1 MANLQK
7 STKSSQGSKKF
18 KLTYNMVLVL
28 ICIVLFVGFGLLR
41 SNFFSVRYIV
51 DVLKMAVE
59 IGLMA
64 LPITALVIMGCID
77 FSMCAALCLTAV
89 VGGLVTIETNAVLGL
104 LAGAA
109 TGIACGCF
117 NGLLV
122 AVLRLPPMVTTL
134 ATMYLYKG
142 IAEGMTL
149 GTSVGTNVA
158 ATDVALFFGNG
169 TVLFIPT
176 QFWIYLILAVIFHI
190 VLAKTPFGRTLYAI
204 GLNEDGAKFAGIH
217 TVRNKF
223 IMYAAAGFVFFIA
236 GLVFMGRFSTI
247 QYNSA
252 DSYLMQVII
261 AAVLGGADMNG
272 GRGDIRGSVLGVLI
286 IGILKGGMNVLML
299 PQTTQKIVLGLLL
312 LISLIAFEVLNQ
324 REKKAARAKRD
335 IIVQTK

>member
-1 MANLQK
+1 MAKLQ
-7 STKSSQGSKKF
+7 GKKF
-18 KLTYNMVLVL
+18 RFTYNVVLAI
-28 ICIVLFVGFGLLR
+28 ICIVLFLAFGLIR
-41 SNFFSVRYIV
+41 SSFFSARYIV

-77 FSMCAALCLTAV
+77 FSMCAVLCLSAV
-89 VGGLVTIETNAVLGL
+89 ISGLVTMNTNLVVGF
-104 LAGAA
+104 LAGSA
-109 TGIACGCF
+109 TGIACGCL

-134 ATMYLYKG
+134 ATMYLFKG
-142 IAEGMTL
+142 IAEGITL

-158 ATDVALFFGNG
+158 ATNLAMFFGNG
-169 TVLFIPT
+169 TVLGIPT
-176 QFWIYLILAVIFHI
+176 QFWIYLILAAAFHYI
-190 VLAKTPFGRTLYAI
+190 LSRTPFGRTLYAI
-204 GLNEDGAKFAGIH
+204 GMNENGAKFAGIN

-223 IMYAAAGFVFFIA
+223 LMYAVAGFVFSIA

-272 GRGDIRGSVLGVLI
+272 GRGDIRGSVLGVLV

-312 LISLIAFEVLNQ
+312 LLSLIAFEIINQ
-324 REKKAARAKRD
+324 REKRVARVKKEV
-335 IIVQTK
+335 IVQTK